1 MVLHFKI
8 HCLRADFRFLR
19 VRSFPYIQPFTNHTL
34 KHKKQQQ
41 TGAKRIHVIAS
52 MDHING
58 PLIWSQRVKESFN
71 WLWHDVTTWQN
82 FFHEAAFEA
91 GSQGS
96 SGSLLSGK
104 SRGRS
109 KGIKHVLESV
119 TSNHRDVWKLLG
131 SLQLQHLDKLEKEK
145 KQANATNAFGIT
157 FQKFY
162 QLCVGQMFVRDD
174 RNLKTLL
181 RELMDHAIVATR
193 NGEDGNTVY
202 EIPHPPAVIKHHLRE
217 MKKVTNGKKK
227 NEDFSA

>member
-119 TSNHRDVWKLLG
+119 TRIIVMSGNFLARCSYNTWRNWKR
-131 SLQLQHLDKLEKEK
+131 KE
-145 KQANATNAFGIT
+145 ANATNAFGIT
-157 FQKFY
+157 FKSSIS
-162 QLCVGQMFVRDD
+162 CVWVKCLFV
-174 RNLKTLL
+174 
-181 RELMDHAIVATR
+181 MI
-193 NGEDGNTVY
+193 
-202 EIPHPPAVIKHHLRE
+202 EISKRC
-217 MKKVTNGKKK
+217 
-227 NEDFSA
+227 